1 VPIANNEDQE
11 MAEAKFYGDRNK
23 ALEACQQEVSE
34 SHKRPIISS
43 MHLVF
48 QNNLAV
54 AGNTVYHHARAI
66 PGDR

>member
-1 VPIANNEDQE
+1 MPIANNEDQE

-48 QNNLAV
+48 QNNLA
-54 AGNTVYHHARAI
+54 GDTVYHDARAI
-66 PGDR
+66 PGDW